1 MTCVGLFPRIA
12 PVAERRFPREKYR
25 RQLRAMELELE
36 EWAGYYAKMVTNE
49 TPEWLQERAQDRYA
63 QLLDIAHTVAR
74 ARYDLDVLP
83 RLS

>member
-1 MTCVGLFPRIA
+1 MTTP
-12 PVAERRFPREKYR
+12 RFPRAKYR
-25 RQLRAMELELE
+25 RQLFRMEQELI
-36 EWAGYYAKMVTNE
+36 EWSKVYGREAYVLR
-49 TPEWLQERAQDRYA
+49 PEPIRERIQDREE